1 MMENLQKLRNK
12 VIDRV
17 MVSENSELLE
27 AIEKILS
34 STEAEERI
42 NLTSE
47 QVEMLMMSEDDILNN
62 RLISEEDLEKQDKEW
77 LK

>member
-17 MVSENSELLE
+17 MVSENSQLLE
-27 AIEKILS
+27 AIEKILI

-47 QVEMLMMSEDDILNN
+47 QIEMLMMSEDDILNN

>member
-1 MMENLQKLRNK
+1 MENLQKLRNK

-17 MVSENSELLE
+17 MVSENSQLLE
-27 AIEKILS
+27 AIEKILI

-47 QVEMLMMSEDDILNN
+47 QIEMLMMSEDDILNN